1 MHLEVGFIF
10 GEDEKAKKDNANVIP
25 RVGRMITSRSI
36 RDTWKKKG
44 QLIRQHTSWRLGNGS
59 SKNGGG

>member
-1 MHLEVGFIF
+1 MHLEVGFVF
-10 GEDEKAKKDNANVIP
+10 GEDAKAKRDIATEIP

-59 SKNGGG
+59 SKNGLG